1 MENLTARG
9 LICHKVTAEA
19 VTVMVALDHIFQ
31 CGMGWPFGCT
41 DLHGVSKGERRRRL
55 VRQGE
60 PGRGCACKRVAKS
73 RHIESERIED
83 LLRCDPARGN

>member
-1 MENLTARG
+1 MVDQNADLKMENLTARG

-41 DLHGVSKGERRRRL
+41 DLHGVSSGSIVCEQFC
-55 VRQGE
+55 V
-60 PGRGCACKRVAKS
+60 KR
-73 RHIESERIED
+73 
-83 LLRCDPARGN
+83 